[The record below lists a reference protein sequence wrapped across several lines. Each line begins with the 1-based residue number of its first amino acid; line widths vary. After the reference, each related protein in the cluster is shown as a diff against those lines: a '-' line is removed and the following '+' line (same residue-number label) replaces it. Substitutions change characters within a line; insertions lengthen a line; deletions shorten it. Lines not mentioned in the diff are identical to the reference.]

1 MALTNVIT
9 ILKPQPAGYTRIVLD
24 EVRNKIKASGAVLR
38 EARGRRDL
46 IRETA
51 EHFPGTVRSFTS
63 GSIAHGTVNH
73 PVADADGGAVLD
85 GRWYPALG
93 LDRGG
98 VGPAEIVEQMRRFVR
113 EAVVSEYP
121 DAMCYVTKRAIKVV
135 FNDPIEGQD
144 PSADLVVAL
153 DRRDL
158 PGLWIPNTEA
168 DRWDPSDPE
177 RHTQLAHDANADTL
191 RAWARIVRLGKANNG
206 AYPNPA
212 LCSFN
217 IEAFALESV
226 QRGDIAL
233 NLLHFFEYAAED
245 LSRRSTPDPAGVSAP
260 IKLQVDR
267 SVAVGR
273 MVKAG
278 EALARALAH
287 DSDEGI
293 VREALAEVFPQQLAL
308 PDVSP
313 YLTRL
318 ENELN
323 HGSRDIRAGSVIG
336 VLPSAIGHAVK
347 PTRSHGG
354 HSDGSA

>member
-1 MALTNVIT
+1 MAVANVIT
-9 ILKPQPAGYTRIVLD
+9 TPKPQHVGYTRVVLD
-24 EVRNKIKASGAVLR
+24 EVRNKIKASDAVLR
-38 EARGRRDL
+38 EARARRDL

-73 PVADADGGAVLD
+73 PLSDADGGAVLD
-85 GRWYPALG
+85 GRQYPALG
-93 LDRGG
+93 PDGG
-98 VGPAEIVEQMRRFVR
+98 GIGPAEVVEQMRRFVR
-113 EAVVSEYP
+113 EAVVHEYP
-121 DAMCYVTKRAIKVV
+121 DARCYVTKRAIKVV
-135 FNDPIEGQD
+135 FNDPLEGQD

-168 DRWDPSDPE
+168 NRWDPSHPE
-177 RHTQLAHDANADTL
+177 RHTQLAHDANGDTL

-206 AYPNPA
+206 AYADAA

-217 IEAFALESV
+217 VEALALESV

-233 NLLHFFEYAAED
+233 NLLHYFEYAAED
-245 LSRRSTPDPAGVSAP
+245 LSRRNTPDPADVSAP

-267 SVAVGR
+267 NVAVRR

-278 EALARALAH
+278 EAVARALAH

-308 PDVSP
+308 PDESP

-318 ENELN
+318 EVELN
-323 HGSRDIRAGSVIG
+323 QGSTGIRAGTVIG
-336 VLPSAIGHAVK
+336 VLPGAVGHGVK
-347 PTRSHGG
+347 STRSHGG